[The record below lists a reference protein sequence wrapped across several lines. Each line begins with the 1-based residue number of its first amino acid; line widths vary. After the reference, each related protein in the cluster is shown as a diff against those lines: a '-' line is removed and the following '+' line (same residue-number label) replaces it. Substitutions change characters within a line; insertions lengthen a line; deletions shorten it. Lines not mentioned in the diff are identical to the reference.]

1 MSEKQTEIARSAGQ
15 RVGMTLEQYRNANGW
30 SGATTPPPATPET
43 DQQTATRLGVSLED
57 YHKTVAGEPVASGLM
72 THGEWVKRIPRQG
85 ADGVWQQAIALDD
98 EPIAIVYAETRD
110 DCIKL
115 AKLFSAA
122 PALLRERDELRA
134 LLLAIRE
141 DIHMQ
146 GFLKDSTREN
156 LNAVTNK
163 P

>member
-1 MSEKQTEIARSAGQ
+1 MSEKQT
-15 RVGMTLEQYRNANGW
+15 
-30 SGATTPPPATPET
+30 ET

-57 YHKTVAGEPVASGLM
+57 YHKTIKPVNDAKKPSVDAAVIQLNKSPRGWNALCALREFLESDTVLGLDS
-72 THGEWVKRIPRQG
+72 EN
-85 ADGVWQQAIALDD
+85 QQAILTLVSFRFTGTD
-98 EPIAIVYAETRD
+98 I
-110 DCIKL
+110 
-115 AKLFSAA
+115 
-122 PALLRERDELRA
+122 LRERDELMA